1 MAKSGSKKTGKS
13 NVDSKVVPKAGF
25 QSKFPLSPA
34 VKWMIAGSLAVL
46 AILLYAPSA
55 GYDFVYD
62 DDAVIKDNA
71 YVKQGFEG
79 LDEIWKTSYF
89 KGFNENINAR
99 AYRPIPLST
108 LAIEYEFFGLN
119 PKVHHTTNIILYGL
133 TAFFLF
139 LLMSRMLRSSHWI
152 LPLMTTFFFVVH
164 PIHIEVVANIKS
176 RDELLAF
183 LNFVIAAWLLLKSV
197 DSDKWQWLAAAF
209 IFYSIALFSKESALT
224 TLAVLPLMLW
234 FFRDL
239 PFRKIALRSA
249 PFLVA
254 AAFYLIV
261 RSAIVGGINEGVTL
275 THLYNSLLAA
285 EKFSQRVASNLYVLG
300 LYFFKNIFPNPLL
313 SDYSYSTIPLTNW
326 ADYRTW
332 LSVFL
337 YAGLIFVALR
347 GLAAKWLPAF
357 AIWHF
362 FATVSIFSSVIVLNV
377 SAYNDRFNYNPSLG
391 VCLLIAWLL
400 YRLIKAEARTTGDFL
415 KKNILLLSIAG
426 LIGLAGV
433 VAIYA
438 QMPMWKDRY
447 ALFAHDVRLAPNN
460 ARMLKNHGGSL
471 ARQAMTEKD
480 PEKRK
485 KYTAEAT
492 EYLERALKIYFR
504 MGTGHTHLG
513 NMYALQENWEA
524 AEKAYRNALSIDSKS
539 FEATTNLANVC
550 YRTGRF
556 EEAIQL
562 MERLDKRRFSQ
573 NDYYLLYLAYAK
585 KGDTEKANYYKPL
598 AGK

>member
-1 MAKSGSKKTGKS
+1 
-13 NVDSKVVPKAGF
+13 
-25 QSKFPLSPA
+25 
-34 VKWMIAGSLAVL
+34 
-46 AILLYAPSA
+46 
-55 GYDFVYD
+55 
-62 DDAVIKDNA
+62 
-71 YVKQGFEG
+71 
-79 LDEIWKTSYF
+79 
-89 KGFNENINAR
+89 
-99 AYRPIPLST
+99 
-108 LAIEYEFFGLN
+108 
-119 PKVHHTTNIILYGL
+119 
-133 TAFFLF
+133 
-139 LLMSRMLRSSHWI
+139 
-152 LPLMTTFFFVVH
+152 
-164 PIHIEVVANIKS
+164 
-176 RDELLAF
+176 
-183 LNFVIAAWLLLKSV
+183 
-197 DSDKWQWLAAAF
+197 
-209 IFYSIALFSKESALT
+209 
-224 TLAVLPLMLW
+224 
-234 FFRDL
+234 
-239 PFRKIALRSA
+239 
-249 PFLVA
+249 
-254 AAFYLIV
+254 
-261 RSAIVGGINEGVTL
+261 
-275 THLYNSLLAA
+275 
-285 EKFSQRVASNLYVLG
+285 
-300 LYFFKNIFPNPLL
+300 
-313 SDYSYSTIPLTNW
+313 
-326 ADYRTW
+326 
-332 LSVFL
+332 
-337 YAGLIFVALR
+337 
-347 GLAAKWLPAF
+347 
-357 AIWHF
+357 
-362 FATVSIFSSVIVLNV
+362 TVSIFSNVIVLNV

-471 ARQAMTEKD
+471 AREAMTEKD